1 MSKTVLVT
9 ATNYSRYCADAKA
22 MLEAE
27 GIDVVENGFGRPMTF
42 DELSARLGDVDAVI
56 AGVDT
61 WNDRV
66 FDLAPRLKAIAR
78 FGVGVDNIDIDA
90 AHRHGIAVTNAPGGN
105 ANAVAEL
112 TLGLILS
119 AMRRIPYLHD
129 ALRGGAWDRFV
140 GQELIGR
147 RVGLLGFGN
156 IARKIAR
163 KLSGFDVEVIAYDKF
178 PDQAAATKLGVR
190 MCEMDEVLSSSDIL
204 VMMMPSLPETR
215 RLMDAGRFARM
226 KPGSIFINTARG
238 ALVDEK
244 ALYDAIV
251 SGHLQAAAI
260 DVYEMEP
267 ALPDN
272 PLFTL
277 PQIVTTPH
285 TAAETYETY
294 TSIGRITAEAV
305 IDVLANRQPRNQL

>member
-22 MLEAE
+22 MLAAE

-61 WNDRV
+61 WNERV
-66 FDLAPRLKAIAR
+66 FNLAPRLKAIAR

-163 KLSGFDVEVIAYDKF
+163 KLCGFDVEVIAYDKF
-178 PDQAAATKLGVR
+178 PDQVAATKLAY
-190 MCEMDEVLSSSDIL
+190 C
-204 VMMMPSLPETR
+204 
-215 RLMDAGRFARM
+215 
-226 KPGSIFINTARG
+226 
-238 ALVDEK
+238 
-244 ALYDAIV
+244 
-251 SGHLQAAAI
+251 Q
-260 DVYEMEP
+260 
-267 ALPDN
+267 
-272 PLFTL
+272 
-277 PQIVTTPH
+277 
-285 TAAETYETY
+285 
-294 TSIGRITAEAV
+294 
-305 IDVLANRQPRNQL
+305 